1 MSSRKSS
8 PKRSQMNAQQIV
20 FAVFG
25 LMIIFSMIAA
35 TLMGY

>member
-1 MSSRKSS
+1 MSPRKAS
-8 PKRSQMNAQQIV
+8 PKRPQVNVQQII